1 MLGYDAAVLA
11 GVQETEAFQS
21 AIGYPIRQSTAVMP
35 MIASSYTL
43 GAWVMAMAVSFIG
56 SPLGRRRCILLGNL
70 FCLIGGAIQASSF
83 SVAQII
89 VGRVLVVRIPVAE
102 GDVVFVQKHI

>member
-11 GVQETEAFQS
+11 GVQTTEAFQS
-21 AIGYPIRQSTAVMP
+21 AVGYPIRQSTSVMP

-56 SPLGRRRCILLGNL
+56 SSLGRRRCILYGNVL
-70 FCLIGGAIQASSF
+70 CLIGGALQASSF
-83 SVAQII
+83 GVPQLII
-89 VGRVLVVRIPVAE
+89 GRILVVRMS
-102 GDVVFVQKHI
+102 